1 MESKILFNSSIFL
14 LLKVK
19 RILLSLLALRVVLLQ
34 QNTNLLKIKD
44 LNLFHWEKEYSE
56 QKQLPSILAAL

>member
-1 MESKILFNSSIFL
+1 MMKIRT
-14 LLKVK
+14 K

-34 QNTNLLKIKD
+34 QNTDLLKIKD